1 MTIFKLDDFGSF
13 ALEVEEKLHKALS
26 LDESAFELNGA
37 RVYGHNKG
45 KSLAFLDTEKDVY
58 DLLEKESL
66 RNTVHLFDSAIIV
79 TTGWGAPLSADG
91 TVDGAPSEHPQRR
104 RVRLTIVVSDSIED
118 GDGVIASI
126 LRFAD
131 EADSPILDLGI
142 ATGALA
148 DAVNEFYYQG
158 VNQ

>member
-1 MTIFKLDDFGSF
+1 MTTFKLDDFGSF

-26 LDESAFELNGA
+26 LDDAFELNGA
-37 RVYGHNKG
+37 RVYGHNAG
-45 KSLAFLDTEKDVY
+45 KSLAYLETDKDVY
-58 DLLEKESL
+58 ELLEKKSL

-79 TTGWGAPLSADG
+79 TAGWGAPLKSDG
-91 TVDGAPSEHPQRR
+91 TIDGAPSEHPQRR

-118 GDGVIASI
+118 SDGIIASI

-131 EADSPILDLGI
+131 DADSPILDLGI

-148 DAVNEFYYQG
+148 DAVNEFYYQS

>member
-26 LDESAFELNGA
+26 LDNAFELNGA
-37 RVYGHNKG
+37 RVYGHNAG
-45 KSLAFLDTEKDVY
+45 KSLAFLDSEKDVY
-58 DLLEKESL
+58 DLLEKTSL

-79 TTGWGAPLSADG
+79 TTGWGAPLNADG
-91 TVDGAPSEHPQRR
+91 SVEGAPSKHPQRR
-104 RVRLTIVVSDSIED
+104 RVRLAIVVSDSIED

-131 EADSPILDLGI
+131 DADSPILDLGI